1 MKTLLLSALIVC
13 VIGCPV
19 AIASSNASSSS
30 AATDRAKSAKP
41 SVRQGMTADEVVAL
55 IGKPMEIK
63 PIVTDAGTGESW
75 IYRRVA
81 KRLMNAVAP
90 TVEKVPMWGGP
101 GVNAANGEIIDVDV
115 PFQRLERVTIYQMTA
130 LLLIDGKVT
139 ASKQWFEQER
149 LFD

>member
-1 MKTLLLSALIVC
+1 MKPLLLSAFLACAV
-13 VIGCPV
+13 GCPF
-19 AIASSNASSSS
+19 AIASSSADSSS
-30 AATDRAKSAKP
+30 AAADNAKSAKP
-41 SVRQGMTADEVVAL
+41 RVQQGMTADEVVAR
-55 IGKPMEIK
+55 IGKPVEIK
-63 PIVTDAGTGESW
+63 SIVTDAGTGESW

-81 KRLMNAVAP
+81 KRLMNPVAP

-101 GVNAANGEIIDVDV
+101 GLPNGEIIDVNV